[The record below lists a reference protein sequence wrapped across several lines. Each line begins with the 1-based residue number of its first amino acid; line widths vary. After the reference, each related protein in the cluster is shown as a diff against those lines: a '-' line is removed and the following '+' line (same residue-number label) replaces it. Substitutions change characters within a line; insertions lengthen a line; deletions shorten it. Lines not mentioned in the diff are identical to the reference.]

1 MVKCASCG
9 KEIDEKEDIM
19 ESERKPCPNCG
30 SIGRALVRI
39 INENISIVDRFRM
52 KMKGA
57 LLRRGRPSRELIQGH
72 DLHRKSGIWML
83 LMRLIDRENNL
94 YHEKVISIDT
104 GEIVHECK
112 EKLSDH
118 SGHGSAKK
126 KH

>member
-1 MVKCASCG
+1 
-9 KEIDEKEDIM
+9 
-19 ESERKPCPNCG
+19 
-30 SIGRALVRI
+30 
-39 INENISIVDRFRM
+39 
-52 KMKGA
+52 
-57 LLRRGRPSRELIQGH
+57 
-72 DLHRKSGIWML
+72 ML